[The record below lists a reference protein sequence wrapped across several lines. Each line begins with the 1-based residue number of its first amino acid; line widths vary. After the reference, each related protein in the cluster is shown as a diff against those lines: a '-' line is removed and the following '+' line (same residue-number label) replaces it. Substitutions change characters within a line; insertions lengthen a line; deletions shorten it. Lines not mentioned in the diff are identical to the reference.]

1 MKIINL
7 FGGPGVGKSTLA
19 ATTFAHMK
27 QEGYSVELVTEYAKQ
42 LTWEGRT
49 NALSNQIYVFA
60 KQLHNIFRLKGQVDY
75 IVTDSP
81 LLLTLAYKP
90 HTMHPSFDAM
100 VVDAVSEYDNINLIL
115 KRTVPY
121 KTGGRNQNEFDA
133 IKIDSRIRT
142 VLDYYLMSYV
152 EIDPTDQHVVQQ
164 ITNLIPPNTTSDIAG
179 SVSFKPHLAN

>member
-75 IVTDSP
+75 LS
-81 LLLTLAYKP
+81 
-90 HTMHPSFDAM
+90 
-100 VVDAVSEYDNINLIL
+100 LIH
-115 KRTVPY
+115 
-121 KTGGRNQNEFDA
+121 
-133 IKIDSRIRT
+133 I
-142 VLDYYLMSYV
+142 
-152 EIDPTDQHVVQQ
+152 
-164 ITNLIPPNTTSDIAG
+164 
-179 SVSFKPHLAN
+179 